1 MQLQL
6 EGYGFMN
13 CKKCNAEIQGT
24 SKFCKQ
30 CGAPISA
37 ESPASI
43 PTKICPQCG
52 AENPVAAKFCKRD
65 GYAFEAKP
73 QAAQASQSA
82 PVNSPPPVAPPPP
95 KATQTPVIPVP
106 PPQEIKSSSKA
117 PVVIGIVIVL
127 LLVAGAGGYY
137 YWTKKNSGE
146 PAKAATEAE
155 TTSKPKTQAPVAPP
169 AVKLQEPPAVAAPS
183 PAAPTHD
190 PAQVERGL
198 NQELRTAGLA
208 VVMASVDD
216 KLHADLRGTV
226 ASKEEKGKAVGIA
239 RGHDGVTGVDAAA
252 LKIVMPKV
260 RSETPIAT
268 PSPSRQPQQT
278 VAVPPPTPQKRDPAK
293 MEGEIGRNLRA
304 SGINGITAQVS
315 DDFVVTLKGSVK
327 SVAEKDRAFDIARQ
341 FGAVGPIKDKVF
353 IVE

>member
-1 MQLQL
+1 
-6 EGYGFMN
+6 MN

-37 ESPASI
+37 ESPASTL
-43 PTKICPQCG
+43 TKICPQCG
-52 AENPVAAKFCKRD
+52 VENPVAAKFCKRD
-65 GYAFEAKP
+65 GYSFEAKP
-73 QAAQASQSA
+73 QATQASQSA
-82 PVNSPPPVAPPPP
+82 SASSPPPVAPPSP
-95 KATQTPVIPVP
+95 KAAQTPVIPVP
-106 PPQEIKSSSKA
+106 PPQEIKSSSKV
-117 PVVIGIVIVL
+117 PMVIGIVIVL
-127 LLVAGAGGYY
+127 LLTAGAGGY

-146 PAKAATEAE
+146 PAKAVTEAE
-155 TTSKPKTQAPVAPP
+155 TTSKPQTQAPVAPP
-169 AVKLQEPPAVAAPS
+169 VVKPQEPPAVAAPS

-208 VVMASVDD
+208 AVMASVDD

-226 ASKEEKGKAVGIA
+226 AGKEEKEKAVGIA
-239 RGHDGVTGVDAAA
+239 RGYDGVTGVNATSV
-252 LKIVMPKV
+252 KIVMPKV

-278 VAVPPPTPQKRDPAK
+278 VAVPPAPQKRDPAK

-327 SVAEKDRAFDIARQ
+327 SVAEKDRAFDITRQ

>member
-1 MQLQL
+1 
-6 EGYGFMN
+6 MN

-30 CGAPISA
+30 CGTPVSA
-37 ESPASI
+37 ENPSST

-52 AENPVAAKFCKRD
+52 AENSAAAKFCKRD

-82 PVNSPPPVAPPPP
+82 PVSSPPPVTPLPP
-95 KATQTPVIPVP
+95 KAAQTPVIPAP

-117 PVVIGIVIVL
+117 PVVIGIVVVML
-127 LLVAGAGGYY
+127 LAAGAGGYY

-146 PAKAATEAE
+146 PAKAVTAAE
-155 TTSKPKTQAPVAPP
+155 TTSTPQTQAPVAPP
-169 AVKLQEPPAVAAPS
+169 VDKSQEPPAVAAPS

-190 PAQVERGL
+190 PAQIERGL
-198 NQELRTAGLA
+198 NQELRKAGLA
-208 VVMASVDD
+208 AVMAGVDD

-226 ASKEEKGKAVGIA
+226 ASKEAKEKAVGIA
-239 RGHDGVTGVDAAA
+239 RGYDGVTGADATSV
-252 LKIVMPKV
+252 KIVMPKV
-260 RSETPIAT
+260 RAETPVIT
-268 PSPSRQPQQT
+268 PSPSRQPQT
-278 VAVPPPTPQKRDPAK
+278 VVVPPPAPQKRDPAK
-293 MEGEIGRNLRA
+293 VEGEIGRNLRA
-304 SGINGITAQVS
+304 SGINSITAQVS

-327 SVAEKDRAFDIARQ
+327 SVAEKDRAFEIARQ

>member
-1 MQLQL
+1 
-6 EGYGFMN
+6 MN

-30 CGAPISA
+30 CGTPVSA
-37 ESPASI
+37 ESPASS

-82 PVNSPPPVAPPPP
+82 PISSPPPVASPPP
-95 KATQTPVIPVP
+95 KAAQTPVISVS
-106 PPQEIKSSSKA
+106 PPQEITPSSKA

-127 LLVAGAGGYY
+127 LLAAGAGGYY

-146 PAKAATEAE
+146 PAKAVTEAE
-155 TTSKPKTQAPVAPP
+155 TTSKTQTQAPVALPV
-169 AVKLQEPPAVAAPS
+169 VKPQEPPAIAAPS
-183 PAAPTHD
+183 PAASTHD

-198 NQELRTAGLA
+198 NQELRTAGLV

-216 KLHADLRGTV
+216 RLHADLRGTV
-226 ASKEEKGKAVGIA
+226 ASREEKEKAVGIA
-239 RGHDGVTGVDAAA
+239 RGYEGVTGVDAASV
-252 LKIVMPKV
+252 KIVTPKV
-260 RSETPIAT
+260 RSEAPVAT
-268 PSPSRQPQQT
+268 PAPTRQPQA
-278 VAVPPPTPQKRDPAK
+278 VAAPPSAPQKRDPAK

-304 SGINGITAQVS
+304 NGINGITAQVS
-315 DDFVVTLKGSVK
+315 DDFAVTLKGSVRNA
-327 SVAEKDRAFDIARQ
+327 AEKDLAFNIARQ

>member
-37 ESPASI
+37 ESPAST

-52 AENPVAAKFCKRD
+52 AENPVAAKFCKLD
-65 GYAFEAKP
+65 GYAFKAKP

-82 PVNSPPPVAPPPP
+82 PVSSAPPVTPSPP
-95 KATQTPVIPVP
+95 KAAQTPVIPVT

-117 PVVIGIVIVL
+117 PVAIGIVIVL
-127 LLVAGAGGYY
+127 LLTAGAGGYY
-137 YWTKKNSGE
+137 YWTKKNSGD
-146 PAKAATEAE
+146 PAKAVTAAE
-155 TTSKPKTQAPVAPP
+155 TTSKPQTQAPVAPP
-169 AVKLQEPPAVAAPS
+169 TVKPQEPPAVAAPS
-183 PAAPTHD
+183 PATSTHD
-190 PAQVERGL
+190 PAQIERGL
-198 NQELRTAGLA
+198 NQELRTAGLTA
-208 VVMASVDD
+208 VMASVDD

-226 ASKEEKGKAVGIA
+226 ASKEEKEKAVGIV
-239 RGHDGVTGVDAAA
+239 RGYDGVTGVNATSV
-252 LKIVMPKV
+252 KTVMPKV

-278 VAVPPPTPQKRDPAK
+278 VAVPPAPQKRDPAK

>member
-1 MQLQL
+1 
-6 EGYGFMN
+6 MN

-73 QAAQASQSA
+73 QASQASQSSA
-82 PVNSPPPVAPPPP
+82 PVSSPPPVAPPPP

-117 PVVIGIVIVL
+117 PVVIGIVIGL
-127 LLVAGAGGYY
+127 LLVAGAGGY

-169 AVKLQEPPAVAAPS
+169 AVKPQEPPAVAAPS
-183 PAAPTHD
+183 PATPTHD

-226 ASKEEKGKAVGIA
+226 ASKEEKEKAVGIA

-278 VAVPPPTPQKRDPAK
+278 VAVPPPAPQKRDPAK

-304 SGINGITAQVS
+304 GGINGITAQVN

-327 SVAEKDRAFDIARQ
+327 SVAEKDRAFDIAGQ